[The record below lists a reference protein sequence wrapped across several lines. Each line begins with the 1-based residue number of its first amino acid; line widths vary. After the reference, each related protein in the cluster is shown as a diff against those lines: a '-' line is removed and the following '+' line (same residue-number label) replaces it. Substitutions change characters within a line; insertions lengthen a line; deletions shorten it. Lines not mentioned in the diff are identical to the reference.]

1 MSGIIVLMLSVMQLS
16 GQYQTHFPGQ
26 SPIEMFTIVVAPLI
40 IWFFGIRSI
49 KILQK
54 GKLTF
59 KQGLLE
65 GIKISLVFGVVS
77 PFIFAAYYYFV
88 NPEIVGFVRDAYQLG
103 NDSSFESVVMA
114 DMIAQFL
121 FSLIFGTIYSAVI
134 SFFLKSKSK

>member
-1 MSGIIVLMLSVMQLS
+1 MSGIIVLMLFIMQLS

-26 SPIEMFTIVVAPLI
+26 SPIEMSTIVIAPFI
-40 IWFFGIRSI
+40 VWFLGIRS
-49 KILQK
+49 KKSLQK

-65 GIKISLVFGVVS
+65 GIKISLVFGIVS

-88 NPEIVGFVRDAYQLG
+88 NPEIVGFVRDAYQL
-103 NDSSFESVVMA
+103 DSNASFESVVVA
-114 DMIAQFL
+114 DMLSQFL

-134 SFFLKSKSK
+134 SFFLKSKS